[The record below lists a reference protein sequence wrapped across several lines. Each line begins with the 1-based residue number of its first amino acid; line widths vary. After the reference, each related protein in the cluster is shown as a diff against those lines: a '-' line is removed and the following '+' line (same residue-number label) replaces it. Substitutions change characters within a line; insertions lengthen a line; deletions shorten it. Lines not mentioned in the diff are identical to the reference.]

1 MSHKLTLI
9 QRYGYRTIV
18 ILILLFVFS
27 TFLLFEYIVTGY
39 IHITI
44 LILSILFY
52 LITIVLIVGFS
63 LTRVKKINK
72 SYFTMDSLIGKT
84 GKVIKSCKTG
94 EKGAATVAS
103 EDWSIESDEE
113 LFEGDTIKV
122 VGIMEDKV
130 TLKVKKI

>member
-1 MSHKLTLI
+1 MSQELTLI
-9 QRYGYRTIV
+9 QRYGFRTII

-27 TFLLFEYIVTGY
+27 TFLLFEYIITGY
-39 IHITI
+39 VHTTI

-52 LITIVLIVGFS
+52 FITAVLLVGFS

-84 GKVIKSCKTG
+84 GKVIKACKPG
-94 EKGAATVAS
+94 EKGSATVAS

-113 LFEGDTIKV
+113 LFEGDTIV
-122 VGIMEDKV
+122 VIGVLEDKI
-130 TLKVKKI
+130 TLIVKKI

>member
-9 QRYGYRTIV
+9 QRYSFRTII

-63 LTRVKKINK
+63 LTGFKKINK
-72 SYFTMDSLIGKT
+72 SYFTIDSLIGKT
-84 GKVIKSCKTG
+84 GKVIKSCKPG

-122 VGIMEDKV
+122 VGIMEDEV